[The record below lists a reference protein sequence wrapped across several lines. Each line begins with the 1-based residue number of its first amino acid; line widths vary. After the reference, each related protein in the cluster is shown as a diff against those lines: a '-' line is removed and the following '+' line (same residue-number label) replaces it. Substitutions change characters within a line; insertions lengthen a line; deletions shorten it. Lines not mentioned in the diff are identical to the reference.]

1 MLLHQKKE
9 LLSTGLRLS
18 GNVCSPLY
26 GPAYPFEKEQLLL
39 RHFDKNRSRSR
50 LSIPEAVSSM
60 EPPPDQMKFRGILF
74 CFLLNDDIDI
84 IDFCFT
90 AEGIEGESYLF
101 ILLHRVCC

>member
-60 EPPPDQMKFRGILF
+60 EPPPGSNEVQGNLILF
-74 CFLLNDDIDI
+74 PP
-84 IDFCFT
+84 
-90 AEGIEGESYLF
+90 E
-101 ILLHRVCC
+101 